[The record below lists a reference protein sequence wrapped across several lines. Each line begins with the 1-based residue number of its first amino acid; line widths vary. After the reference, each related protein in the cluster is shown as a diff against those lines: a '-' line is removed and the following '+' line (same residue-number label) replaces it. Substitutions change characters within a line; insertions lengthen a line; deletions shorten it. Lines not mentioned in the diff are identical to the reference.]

1 MIKSATDKTNWETTT
16 MQQLQR
22 GLLLILAPIALALG
36 CASAQATT
44 LLDRSPGA
52 DSFSLTPEA
61 NSPPEFGRCLKTVGG
76 AYTNA
81 ACTST
86 AEGGSSYEWYAAY
99 GSLAPMEK
107 TGFTAVLKEGTV
119 ATLETV
125 GKNVLTCEGESSSGE
140 ITGNKSVGNVV
151 TTFTGCGG
159 FGTSC
164 HSTGAAEGTIVM
176 NALEGVLGV
185 EELAAEP
192 INYKIAEKLYP
203 PGHTGPIATFSCA
216 GLSMAVT
223 GAMIS
228 PVSSNTMKTTSTV
241 KTKQLKGKQKP
252 ENFVGETPEVLMAQ
266 LGEGTPEQSGELF
279 TTNQTN
285 AEKVE
290 ISSVL

>member
-1 MIKSATDKTNWETTT
+1 

-22 GLLLILAPIALALG
+22 WLLLTLAPIALTLG

-44 LLDRSPGA
+44 LIDRGPGP

-61 NSPPEFGRCLKTVGG
+61 NSPPEFGRCIATLGG

-86 AEGGSSYEWYAAY
+86 VGESTTSYEWYAAY
-99 GSLAPMEK
+99 GSAAPMEK
-107 TGFTAVLKEGTV
+107 QGFTSVLKEGSV

-125 GKNVLTCEGESSSGE
+125 GKNVLNCEGESSTGE
-140 ITGNKSVGNVV
+140 ITGNKMVGNVV
-151 TTFTGCGG
+151 TTFTGCSD
-159 FGTSC
+159 FGASC

-216 GLSMAVT
+216 GMSMAVT

-228 PVSSNTMKTTSTV
+228 PVSSNAMKATATV

-252 ENFVGETPEVLMAQ
+252 ENFVGETPEPLMAR
-266 LGEGTPEQSGELF
+266 LGEGTPEQSCELF

-290 ISSVL
+290 INSVV